1 MLVTRAAHGQEGDG
15 GRGGMRVFTQL
26 LRISLPVRQASGG
39 APIPRTKRVALS
51 ILSKRQSFKA
61 KSVVLLVGDVGRL
74 VTLSNGR

>member
-1 MLVTRAAHGQEGDG
+1 VLVTRAAHGQEGDG

-26 LRISLPVRQASGG
+26 LYLCQSCFRRCAHSSDEAGCVVDPEY
-39 APIPRTKRVALS
+39 P
-51 ILSKRQSFKA
+51 SKRQSFKA

>member
-1 MLVTRAAHGQEGDG
+1 VLVTRAAHGQEGDG

-26 LRISLPVRQASGG
+26 LYLCQSCFRR